1 MNKNH
6 KINYNDIE
14 LRTIEEKDIEQIRI
28 WRNKDNIKNKF
39 LYSEILTQEQQRKWY
54 QSYKEKNDDL
64 MFIIH
69 ENALFNKDIGAIA
82 IYNINNENQSAEYGR
97 VMIGEDC
104 AQGKGFAKKA
114 SIALLSFAFETLKL
128 KTVYLEV
135 FADNHNAVKLYETL
149 GFEKKHE
156 RLFNNT
162 KKIYLMEITGEIND

>member
-64 MFIIH
+64 KVR
-69 ENALFNKDIGAIA
+69 N
-82 IYNINNENQSAEYGR
+82 
-97 VMIGEDC
+97 
-104 AQGKGFAKKA
+104 
-114 SIALLSFAFETLKL
+114 
-128 KTVYLEV
+128 
-135 FADNHNAVKLYETL
+135 
-149 GFEKKHE
+149 
-156 RLFNNT
+156 
-162 KKIYLMEITGEIND
+162 MEE